1 MKKRIQSPTLYRGN
15 VCKPIFE
22 DYVKFESEIYILK
35 EINKKDGTLRLK
47 ENDSEKE
54 IVVETFKCDFL
65 RRKSLKDQI
74 SIYKRYHRDG
84 VRIKQE
90 DYPESE
96 WIELGLRGSQSGHP
110 SSRTWVVL
118 C

>member
-1 MKKRIQSPTLYRGN
+1 MRKEQSPTLYRGN
-15 VCKPIFE
+15 VCKPMLE
-22 DYVKFESEIYILK
+22 DYVKFEFKLYILK

-110 SSRTWVVL
+110 SCRRAIIL
-118 C
+118 